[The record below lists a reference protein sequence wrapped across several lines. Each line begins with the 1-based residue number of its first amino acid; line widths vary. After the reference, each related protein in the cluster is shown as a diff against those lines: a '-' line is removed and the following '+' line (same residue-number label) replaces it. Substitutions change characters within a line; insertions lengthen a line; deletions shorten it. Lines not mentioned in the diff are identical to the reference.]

1 MAEQQN
7 LSNPSKTD
15 LLTKINSDFSPIILL
30 LNKAAENYQ
39 KISIQNLN
47 EIAKI
52 VLSLENNLQSI
63 SVNKINNIKSLLKA
77 SDKGLRTYINDTKI
91 ALNKIL
97 IKSKEISLQYLT
109 LTKSQSSVNDII
121 LESEIKQ
128 KEFELNNITKELNYY
143 KNKYNSVN
151 QNYQES
157 QKLISELKEENTSYK
172 EKIIENDKNSF
183 IQNYP
188 NDGEDK
194 TDKDLERITSFSER
208 TKIDDTDKI
217 RKLEKKIKEL
227 NNTIDTNRNNF
238 ESQISR
244 MTDKN
249 TSLSQFLSKK
259 NLEYMELQKE
269 NMEKIQENQKL
280 KNSINT
286 NEKELKNL
294 QNKIENNINREK
306 EYQKKISQYQK
317 QIEENDKI
325 INDTNIKINL
335 LNDNSNKDKLR
346 IKTLESEIE
355 KIKISKNDNQSSA
368 NEYINILTDLE
379 KCRKEKEEIES
390 ELENT
395 KKLLESNGKEYKK
408 KIEIMESTIVHN
420 NDMIN
425 KKDELIKELKANHK
439 TDPVVDKENNTNN
452 EEIEKLNQRLKEQ
465 EEVIKAKEEQIK
477 ELKELKEV
485 KKDSKENM
493 IYQKMIQYKED
504 NNANLS
510 LIKVLKEQI
519 RSLESENKTLKEEK
533 GKNNNNDNM
542 FDMVEKMLKLEKE
555 IDKLQKELEKYKN
568 NKSHLTQNSNT
579 VEVVDMDENINDI
592 NKLKSDYE
600 ELENKYNEEKEK
612 NTIYEAQITEKIKEN
627 NDLKLE
633 LDQIRHESEGNH
645 NNNFQSINGSK
656 NIRYL
661 NNSLT
666 DKNMTEKYNKNL
678 EQLINAKNQ
687 IKKLEVEVANL
698 KNQIKKMENK
708 NKIKESLFRCKSIDD
723 ENSEEEFD
731 MAQLEEGVKKK
742 NRSEDLNIDFPGNNE
757 TKKKYEELEER
768 FNKLKEQVVPLLKS
782 NANPNVTKNKVSKI
796 CNLLGTS
803 TNTTNNIL
811 DKYNI

>member
-63 SVNKINNIKSLLKA
+63 SVNKINNIKSLLKS

-109 LTKSQSSVNDII
+109 LTKSQSSVNGII

-172 EKIIENDKNSF
+172 EKIIENDKNSY

-568 NKSHLTQNSNT
+568 NKSHLTQNSNM

>member
-465 EEVIKAKEEQIK
+465 EEVIKVKEEQIK

-568 NKSHLTQNSNT
+568 NKSHLTQNSNM
-579 VEVVDMDENINDI
+579 VEVFDMDENINDI

>member
-172 EKIIENDKNSF
+172 EKIIENDKKSY

-568 NKSHLTQNSNT
+568 NKSHLTQNSNM

>member
-172 EKIIENDKNSF
+172 EKIIENDKNSY

-568 NKSHLTQNSNT
+568 NKSHLTQNSNM

>member
-568 NKSHLTQNSNT
+568 NKSHLTQNSNM

>member
-1 MAEQQN
+1 M
-7 LSNPSKTD
+7 
-15 LLTKINSDFSPIILL
+15 
-30 LNKAAENYQ
+30 LN
-39 KISIQNLN
+39 
-47 EIAKI
+47 
-52 VLSLENNLQSI
+52 
-63 SVNKINNIKSLLKA
+63 
-77 SDKGLRTYINDTKI
+77 
-91 ALNKIL
+91 
-97 IKSKEISLQYLT
+97 
-109 LTKSQSSVNDII
+109 NDI
-121 LESEIKQ
+121 
-128 KEFELNNITKELNYY
+128 
-143 KNKYNSVN
+143 
-151 QNYQES
+151 S
-157 QKLISELKEENTSYK
+157 QL
-172 EKIIENDKNSF
+172 
-183 IQNYP
+183 
-188 NDGEDK
+188 
-194 TDKDLERITSFSER
+194 
-208 TKIDDTDKI
+208 
-217 RKLEKKIKEL
+217 
-227 NNTIDTNRNNF
+227 
-238 ESQISR
+238 
-244 MTDKN
+244 
-249 TSLSQFLSKK
+249 
-259 NLEYMELQKE
+259 
-269 NMEKIQENQKL
+269 
-280 KNSINT
+280 
-286 NEKELKNL
+286 
-294 QNKIENNINREK
+294 
-306 EYQKKISQYQK
+306 
-317 QIEENDKI
+317 
-325 INDTNIKINL
+325 
-335 LNDNSNKDKLR
+335 
-346 IKTLESEIE
+346 
-355 KIKISKNDNQSSA
+355 
-368 NEYINILTDLE
+368 
-379 KCRKEKEEIES
+379 
-390 ELENT
+390 
-395 KKLLESNGKEYKK
+395 
-408 KIEIMESTIVHN
+408 
-420 NDMIN
+420 
-425 KKDELIKELKANHK
+425 
-439 TDPVVDKENNTNN
+439 
-452 EEIEKLNQRLKEQ
+452 
-465 EEVIKAKEEQIK
+465 
-477 ELKELKEV
+477 
-485 KKDSKENM
+485 
-493 IYQKMIQYKED
+493 
-504 NNANLS
+504 
-510 LIKVLKEQI
+510 LKEQI

-568 NKSHLTQNSNT
+568 NKSHLTQNSNMI
-579 VEVVDMDENINDI
+579 EVVDMDENINDI